1 MFCLVAARPDI
12 SLITGPIY
20 AESGKNVKLP
30 KCQVIGYPPPVI
42 SWTKLFDQIPS
53 ERAVVEGQTLTIV
66 KAKKKDAGT
75 YICSATNVMGTSHA
89 MTTLIINIMPQ
100 FTVRPPKMIEHYL
113 GQSVTLNCSA
123 DGHPVPSI
131 TWSRCKG
138 HIPEGRTQVEN
149 GQLKINSLTAADSD
163 TYTCRA
169 QSELVHVETEVKVVV
184 KTGEKSLSVRGH
196 YKSVI
201 MSPDNDIN
209 ERHLMNIIT
218 VVSFLHAIPQYH
230 NNCSIL
236 LNTDKNC

>member
-1 MFCLVAARPDI
+1 MFCLVAARPDV

-30 KCQVIGYPPPVI
+30 KCQIIGYPPPVI
-42 SWTKLFDQIPS
+42 SWTKLFDQIPT

-66 KAKKKDAGT
+66 KAKKNDAGT
-75 YICSATNVMGTSHA
+75 YICSATNIMGTSHA
-89 MTTLIINIMPQ
+89 MTTLIINIVPQ
-100 FTVRPPKMIEHYL
+100 FTVRPPKMIERYL

-138 HIPEGRTQVEN
+138 HLPEGRTQVES
-149 GQLKINSLTAADSD
+149 GQLKIDGLTAEDSD

-184 KTGEKSLSVRGH
+184 KTGK
-196 YKSVI
+196 K
-201 MSPDNDIN
+201 
-209 ERHLMNIIT
+209 
-218 VVSFLHAIPQYH
+218 
-230 NNCSIL
+230 
-236 LNTDKNC
+236 

>member
-1 MFCLVAARPDI
+1 MVTHYSLLVKSVILTVLFCLVAARPDI

-42 SWTKLFDQIPS
+42 SWTKLFDQIPT

-89 MTTLIINIMPQ
+89 MTTLIINIVPQ
-100 FTVRPPKMIEHYL
+100 FTVRPPKMIERYL

-138 HIPEGRTQVEN
+138 HISEGRTQVES
-149 GQLKINSLTAADSD
+149 GQLKINSLTSEDSD

-169 QSELVHVETEVKVVV
+169 QSELVHAETEVKVVV
-184 KTGEKSLSVRGH
+184 KTGEKSLTVKGP
-196 YKSVI
+196 YKSGL

-209 ERHLMNIIT
+209 GRHLINIMT
-218 VVSFLHAIPQYH
+218 
-230 NNCSIL
+230 C
-236 LNTDKNC
+236 

>member
-1 MFCLVAARPDI
+1 MVTHYSLLVKSVILTVLFCLVAARPDI

-42 SWTKLFDQIPS
+42 SWTKLFDQIPT

-89 MTTLIINIMPQ
+89 MTTLIINIVPQ
-100 FTVRPPKMIEHYL
+100 FTVRPPKMIERYL

-123 DGHPVPSI
+123 DGHPEPSI

-138 HIPEGRTQVEN
+138 HISEGRTQVES
-149 GQLKINSLTAADSD
+149 GQLKINSLTAEDSD

-169 QSELVHVETEVKVVV
+169 QSELVHVQTEVKVVV
-184 KTGEKSLSVRGH
+184 KTGEKSLSVKGP
-196 YKSVI
+196 YKSVLI
-201 MSPDNDIN
+201 SPDNDIN
-209 ERHLMNIIT
+209 GRHLINIMT
-218 VVSFLHAIPQYH
+218 
-230 NNCSIL
+230 C
-236 LNTDKNC
+236 